1 MPTEF
6 TKCSECQ
13 DLTFFEG
20 LLNNQ
25 TYEEHKDIFN
35 LLLKLNLPGEICIKI
50 MKYNIKLYTCSECYN
65 LLCKK
70 HFTRAQYWFSK
81 YRDDKNNKH
90 KNGALCYDCT
100 FPYDN

>member
-13 DLTFFEG
+13 DLTIFEG
-20 LLNNQ
+20 LLNNE
-25 TYEEHKDIFN
+25 TYEEHREIFN
-35 LLLKLNLPGEICIKI
+35 LLLKLNLPGELCIKI

-70 HFTRAQYWFSK
+70 HYKRAQYWYSK
-81 YRDDKNNKH
+81 YRDDKK
-90 KNGALCYDCT
+90 KGALCYNCT
-100 FPYDN
+100 FPYDDY

>member
-1 MPTEF
+1 
-6 TKCSECQ
+6 
-13 DLTFFEG
+13 
-20 LLNNQ
+20 
-25 TYEEHKDIFN
+25 
-35 LLLKLNLPGEICIKI
+35 

-70 HFTRAQYWFSK
+70 HYKRAQHWYSK
-81 YRDDKNNKH
+81 YRDNKNNKH